1 MDPISV
7 AAVSLGTAV
16 AKSACKLWCGD
27 NALAADVADSV
38 ADLLKDQ
45 LISALDQRAIA
56 RSFDVFADKIAEK
69 VLKLDP
75 HRFGKLPANERSAAI
90 SAVAETFAAAPLTDP
105 VLYRL
110 DLDARYLE
118 RHVRSYVANG
128 PRRWGL
134 SSEGTSFYD
143 LLLRESCA
151 YALEIVTTLPKFVP
165 GVLTELLRRLSV
177 VEDAVTRVL
186 ERIPGRESMG
196 GDDGFAADYRRQVV
210 KQLDRME
217 LFGATVS
224 DANRGY
230 PLSVAYISL
239 NVSVY
244 RDMAGKDT
252 PWQSLPLKVTGG
264 SRFGL
269 EDPSARM
276 RAGFASRTEGVP
288 VPVMLAGSRRLF
300 VRGEAG
306 CGKTTLL
313 QWIAITAAHQSFPSE
328 LADWNEAIPFFIPLR
343 RYAQSSEFPNPERFL
358 DAVGSMISA
367 EMPDHWVHRLMR
379 SGQALLL
386 IDGVDELPAARRPAA
401 LTWLRDL
408 IATFPDAR
416 YIITSRPAAAPAG
429 WLAHEAFTTCVVQTM
444 APSDIRQ
451 FITHWHDAMRSMT
464 PEQARLE
471 ELDRFEDELQQI
483 IAVRRE
489 LRQLA
494 TNPLLCALLCAL
506 NRDRHTLL
514 PRGRIELYRV
524 ALEMFLQRRDSERQV
539 AADSVPLTFDDKFEL
554 LQDIAYWLMRNGL
567 SDAPRDQIEKRLGV
581 RLRTRRLITADAPD
595 VLTTLLERSGLLRE
609 PETDRV
615 DFIHRTFQ
623 EYLAAQAALVND
635 DVGVLVEHATDDQW
649 HQTIVLA
656 VGLSTPKQR
665 NGLLSSLLNPPR
677 RLRVYQSVL
686 DIVALASMETA
697 GDLTDEHAHEITK
710 RAQHL
715 LPPSFPE
722 HVTQLA
728 AAGDLG
734 LELIDVAS
742 IATEVHAKNTARLA
756 ALVGSETGLNI
767 VERLAAKP
775 KLLSV
780 GDLVELWEYFD
791 PEEYARRILS
801 GRVVRTLE
809 LASPTMTK
817 ALDVLHSLVNL
828 ECHFNEPWEDYS
840 FLQRLPE
847 LRHARIG
854 VPFGSTR
861 LSIVA
866 PSRLETITIAAQS
879 GASRSRYAGPPAGS
893 AERSADGSSSGLR
906 LEIIGLDAARVLGQ
920 LSLDRAIRQVAIID
934 DPRLDKLR
942 ELALPPTVEELSLI
956 RCAKVG
962 SLSGLE
968 AMNLPA
974 LHSIKIELKRNAT
987 LDVGKLLRPRSSGRP
1002 PLIDQI
1008 KFMKVSFGDLGDLI
1022 YQMANSGLALD
1033 ATGNSA
1039 MWTRTASASE
1049 DRSDL

>member
-1 MDPISV
+1 MDLISV

-16 AKSACKLWCGD
+16 AKSACRLWCGD
-27 NALAADVADSV
+27 NAIAADAADSV

-69 VLKLDP
+69 VLGLDP

-90 SAVAETFAAAPLTDP
+90 LAVAETFVAASLTDP

-118 RHVRSYVANG
+118 RHVKSHTADG
-128 PRRWGL
+128 QRRWGL
-134 SSEGTSFYD
+134 SQEATAFYD
-143 LLLRESCA
+143 LLLRESCT
-151 YALEIVTTLPKFVP
+151 YVLEIVTTLPRFVP
-165 GVLTELLRRLSV
+165 GVLTELLRRLTV

-244 RDMAGKDT
+244 RDAAVKEAA
-252 PWQSLPLKVTGG
+252 WQSLPLKVTG
-264 SRFGL
+264 SRFGI

-276 RAGFASRTEGVP
+276 RAGFASRNVGVP
-288 VPVMLAGSRRLF
+288 VPSMLARGRRLF

-313 QWIAITAAHQSFPSE
+313 QWIAITAAHQAFPSE
-328 LADWNEAIPFFIPLR
+328 LAEWNRAIPFFIPLR
-343 RYAQSSEFPNPERFL
+343 RYAQTADFPKPERFL

-367 EMPDHWVHRLMR
+367 EMPDQWVHRLLR

-386 IDGVDELPAARRPAA
+386 IDGVDELPAAIRPAA
-401 LTWLRDL
+401 LAWLRDL
-408 IATFPDAR
+408 TSTFPDAR
-416 YIITSRPAAAPAG
+416 YIVTSRPAAAPTT
-429 WLAHEAFTTCVVQTM
+429 WLTHEAFTTCLVQPM

-451 FITHWHDAMRSMT
+451 FITHWHDAMRSVT
-464 PEQARLE
+464 PEQARLD
-471 ELDRFEDELQQI
+471 ELDRFEEELQQI
-483 IAVRRE
+483 MASRRE

-494 TNPLLCALLCAL
+494 TNPLLCAL

-539 AADSVPLTFDDKFEL
+539 AADAVALTFDDKFEL

-567 SDAPRDQIEKRLGV
+567 LDAQRDQIEKQLAQ
-581 RLRTRRLITADAPD
+581 RLRTRRLITAEAPD

-609 PETDRV
+609 PENDRI

-635 DVGVLVEHATDDQW
+635 DVGLLIEHAVDDQW

-665 NGLLSSLLNPPR
+665 NALLSSLLNPPR
-677 RLRVYQSVL
+677 KLRVYQSVL

-697 GDLTDEHAHEITK
+697 GDLTDQHAHEITR

-734 LELIDVAS
+734 LELIDVPG

-767 VERLAAKP
+767 IEQLASRP
-775 KLLSV
+775 TLLSV
-780 GDLVELWEYFD
+780 SDLIELWEYFGPD
-791 PEEYARRILS
+791 DYARRILS
-801 GRVVRTLE
+801 GRMVRTLE
-809 LASPTMTK
+809 LASPMMTQ
-817 ALDVLHSLVNL
+817 ALDVLPSLVEL
-828 ECHFNEPWEDYS
+828 DCHFSELWEDYT

-847 LRHARIG
+847 LRTVRIG

-861 LSIVA
+861 LTVA
-866 PSRLETITIAAQS
+866 APPKLEKITIAAQS
-879 GASRSRYAGPPAGS
+879 TATRARYVRLEAGS
-893 AERSADGSSSGLR
+893 TGHSAEGPSTGLR
-906 LEIIGLDAARVLGQ
+906 LEIAGLDAARVLDR
-920 LSLDRAIRQVAIID
+920 LTLDRLIRQIAIID
-934 DPRLDKLR
+934 DPLLEYMRDLT
-942 ELALPPTVEELSLI
+942 LPPTIEEIILVRCPKVCSL
-956 RCAKVG
+956 A
-962 SLSGLE
+962 GLE
-968 AMNLPA
+968 TMRLHA
-974 LHSIKIELKRNAT
+974 LRSLTIELPRNAR
-987 LDVGKLLRPRSSGRP
+987 LEVGTLLRRHTPGDP
-1002 PLIDQI
+1002 PMIDQI
-1008 KFMKVSFGDLGDLI
+1008 DRVLVNHGDLGDLI
-1022 YQMANSGLALD
+1022 YQMADCGLRLD
-1033 ATGNSA
+1033 ATGHSA
-1039 MWTRTASASE
+1039 TWTRRKTES
-1049 DRSDL
+1049 